1 MKIRTLLIAIAGIS
15 VMWVAGCGGGGGG
28 GGTAPTVIS
37 GVSSKGPVNGGAVS
51 VYAIANGQVDRSV
64 SLGPPVLTKEDGSY
78 SITLNSAPAG
88 PVMVEVIGGQFKDET
103 TGTSTNK
110 LFPLRAVVDKTAAGT
125 NNVAVSGLTEIA
137 VQKIEGSGG
146 TFNAATILEANN
158 AVQLFFGIK
167 DIIAANPADVN
178 TAGSAGDKDYGLAL
192 ASLMQYIKNNNK
204 SLDPNSADNVFNE
217 FGKLLNGKLDPNSQV
232 NNDTATQAIIARFQ
246 ESRNTF
252 LADTV
257 HNLSGLSGI
266 TNFTVVGIKVS
277 TQGTLPPGVKIN
289 GVELTLSLPD
299 GVTIEADA
307 NGIVDTSAADAPVQ
321 VSGVAKTAGV
331 TFLAGGVKFT
341 PKTVSSPN
349 MLKLVLVSGSAAS
362 FDLGEFVTI
371 TSTIAPNS
379 RILGSAFIITGTK
392 AVTVG
397 TDTNSIGA
405 KIPGVTMVPIVS
417 FR

>member
-1 MKIRTLLIAIAGIS
+1 MKIRTLLTAITGIS
-15 VMWVAGCGGGGGG
+15 VMLVSGCGGGG

-51 VYAIANGQVDRSV
+51 VYAISNGQVDRNV
-64 SLGPPVLTKEDGSY
+64 SLGPAVLTNEDGSY
-78 SITLNSAPAG
+78 SITLAAAPVG
-88 PVMVEVIGGQFKDET
+88 PVMVEVTGGQFKDET
-103 TGTSTNK
+103 TGTSSSK
-110 LFPLRAVVDKTAAGT
+110 LFPLRAVVDKTVAGT
-125 NNVAVSGLTEIA
+125 NNVAVTGLTEIA
-137 VQKIEGSGG
+137 VQKIAGSGG
-146 TFNAATILEANN
+146 VFNAASILEANN

-167 DIIAANPADVN
+167 DIIAVNPADVN
-178 TAGSAGDKDYGLAL
+178 KAGSGGDKEYGLAL
-192 ASLMQYIKNNNK
+192 ASLMQYVRNNNK

-246 ESRNTF
+246 EARNTF

-257 HNLSGLSGI
+257 HNLSGISGI
-266 TNFTVVGIKVS
+266 TSFTGAVIKVS
-277 TQGTLPPGVKIN
+277 TQGTLPLGIKIN
-289 GVELTLSLPD
+289 AVEFTLSLPD
-299 GVTIEADA
+299 GITIEADA

-331 TFLAGGVKFT
+331 TFLSGSVKFT
-341 PKTVSSPN
+341 PKTASTPN
-349 MLKLVLVSGSAAS
+349 MLKLVLVSSTAAS
-362 FDLGEFVTI
+362 FDIGEFVTI
-371 TSTIAPNS
+371 TCTIAPNS
-379 RILGSAFIITGTK
+379 RVLSSAFIITGTK

-397 TDTNSIGA
+397 TDTSSIGA